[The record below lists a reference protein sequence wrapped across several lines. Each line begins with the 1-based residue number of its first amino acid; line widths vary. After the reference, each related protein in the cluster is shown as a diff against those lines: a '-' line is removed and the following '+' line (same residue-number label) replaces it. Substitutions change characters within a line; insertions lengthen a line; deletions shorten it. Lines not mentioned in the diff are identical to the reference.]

1 MSIQRGTKEETILT
15 RLRILLV
22 NYLISSFGNKKNLNE
37 SKSCLK
43 SKFDFMRAAS
53 CRYTFSCCTSKLPF
67 KIATQ
72 NLPIVRRGQ
81 VGSTA
86 PCNQCETKSQPFHGV
101 QTAFLANMTVWSAQ
115 TSLQYYYKIGE
126 DEIVREHLPSQSG
139 Q

>member
-53 CRYTFSCCTSKLPF
+53 CRYTFSCCTSKLPL
-67 KIATQ
+67 KIYRLSAEVKLGQ
-72 NLPIVRRGQ
+72 LLHAISVRLK
-81 VGSTA
+81 V
-86 PCNQCETKSQPFHGV
+86 NPFMV
-101 QTAFLANMTVWSAQ
+101 SRQLF
-115 TSLQYYYKIGE
+115 
-126 DEIVREHLPSQSG
+126 
-139 Q
+139 